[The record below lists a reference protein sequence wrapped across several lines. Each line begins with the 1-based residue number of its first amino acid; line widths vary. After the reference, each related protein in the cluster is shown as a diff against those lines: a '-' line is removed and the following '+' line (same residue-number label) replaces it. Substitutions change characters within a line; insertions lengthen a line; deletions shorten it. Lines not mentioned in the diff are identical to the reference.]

1 MRIDHCDYT
10 KLVFAAFK
18 KRQCDNVKPQLP
30 VFTRASIKQ
39 ECLNVYDKRKSKGG
53 KVESKVLQ
61 DFFGVPEDGQNWRD
75 LIELFPLD
83 KFRPL
88 ENFMRGGIQNP
99 DMANVELLAWL
110 IDFKHRPYVFG
121 KDVLLSEEELDIL
134 NKKGEPNIL
143 DSPDSNLKETKSQ
156 ESLPNEGKT
165 KRNRQLI
172 KVAAVVLLGLG
183 LAGGATYI
191 QGKGASPEKKL
202 DSFSSP
208 NNNTQPVEIYNVANI
223 KKADTLPTHLIPQT
237 NRCLKITRKGT
248 QCKRTASNGSYCWQ
262 HG

>member
-1 MRIDHCDYT
+1 PIMRIDHCDYT

-121 KDVLLSEEELDIL
+121 
-134 NKKGEPNIL
+134 
-143 DSPDSNLKETKSQ
+143 
-156 ESLPNEGKT
+156 
-165 KRNRQLI
+165 
-172 KVAAVVLLGLG
+172 
-183 LAGGATYI
+183 
-191 QGKGASPEKKL
+191 
-202 DSFSSP
+202 
-208 NNNTQPVEIYNVANI
+208 
-223 KKADTLPTHLIPQT
+223 
-237 NRCLKITRKGT
+237 
-248 QCKRTASNGSYCWQ
+248 
-262 HG
+262 